1 MKIIEKVEAKASL
14 AKYADQVGTEPVVVT
29 VNGMP
34 VAALIALENTDLETI
49 SLSTNSEFLALIERS
64 RVRQEAEG
72 GISSEEMRHRLGLK

>member
-14 AKYADQVGTEPVVVT
+14 AEYADQVRTEPVIVT
-29 VNGMP
+29 DNGMP

-64 RVRQEAEG
+64 RARQEAEG
-72 GISSEEMRHRLGLK
+72 GISSEEIRRRFGA